1 MTMNHQRH
9 RRKESF
15 SILFLSNTGERSKQ
29 FYVSRL
35 VLQLSVVGV
44 VLICLGVG
52 WLIYQSVS
60 DQARRGRLQD
70 KLTEQEKLVSQL
82 ESEKQKMNT
91 EKAALAKEVDTLRP
105 PADSSTKDGQTDPS
119 GTSVVPKRYPCSGS
133 NVLAS
138 TFTTEN
144 PYLTL
149 MVSAKSKIVAA
160 GSGTVS
166 IIGSNASCPVIVE
179 ITHENGYRTRYMC
192 HEKVNQKVKPG
203 ARVKEGDILFTIT
216 KDETLVD
223 YQVVTEQLIDPLSIL
238 DAKG

>member
-1 MTMNHQRH
+1 MNHQRH

-35 VLQLSVVGV
+35 FLQMSVIVLL
-44 VLICLGVG
+44 LICLAIG
-52 WLIYQSVS
+52 WLIYQSLS
-60 DQARRGRLQD
+60 GQARRGHLQD
-70 KLTEQEKLVSQL
+70 KLSEQEKLVSQL
-82 ESEKQKMNT
+82 ETEKQKLNT
-91 EKAALAKEVDTLRP
+91 EKAALAKEVETLRP
-105 PADSSTKDGQTDPS
+105 PADSGTKDGQADP
-119 GTSVVPKRYPCSGS
+119 GGASVVPKRYPCSGS

-138 TFTTEN
+138 TFTTDK

-160 GSGTVS
+160 GGGTVS
-166 IIGSNASCPVIVE
+166 IIGSNATCPVIVE

-192 HEKVNQKVKPG
+192 HEKVEQKVKSG
-203 ARVKEGDILFTIT
+203 ARVKEGDVLFAIT

-223 YQVVTEQLIDPLSIL
+223 YQVVTEELIDPLSIL